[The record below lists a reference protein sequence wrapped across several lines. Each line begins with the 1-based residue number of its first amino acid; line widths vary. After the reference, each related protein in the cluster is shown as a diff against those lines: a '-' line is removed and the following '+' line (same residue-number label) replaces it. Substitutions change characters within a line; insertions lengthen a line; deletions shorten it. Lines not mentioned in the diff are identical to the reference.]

1 MRPAGT
7 QPRPCP
13 EQEQSC
19 PFPTSFSRVA
29 LRVSD
34 LPGQTR
40 TDLAPPSLSDPGPC
54 PRGRDLLLPRPL
66 LGCRRAEMKS
76 RHDEIRKK
84 YGESPS
90 LLHTLRAPSRPPH
103 RTPSTGSALTFLW
116 DLSHPARLCDWSCR
130 AGGEQVCPQPG

>member
-19 PFPTSFSRVA
+19 PLPTSFPRAA
-29 LRVSD
+29 LRASH
-34 LPGQTR
+34 LPRKTR
-40 TDLAPPSLSDPGPC
+40 TDLALPWLSDPGPC
-54 PRGRDLLLPRPL
+54 PRGRDLLLPWPL

-90 LLHTLRAPSRPPH
+90 LLHTESPAPPP
-103 RTPSTGSALTFLW
+103 TPSTLHRFCTHLPLG
-116 DLSHPARLCDWSCR
+116 
-130 AGGEQVCPQPG
+130 PQPHCPFV